1 MGQITLK
8 RAILSGNV
16 NSREFYINT
25 NLSVKLR
32 QHCLSF
38 QVQLKA
44 STAEFICFFSNGALL
59 RNMDNTTLYTHNR
72 TYVIQNQPFL
82 LFLLGKDL
90 GEICENIK
98 N

>member
-59 RNMDNTTLYTHNR
+59 RNMDNTTLYTPNR